1 MKLGKAYFPRA
12 IGNIIKTKQDIII
25 KNKKVSSINSEVNTQ
40 KLEVYDIYGQYRR
53 QKKKLDQKYL
63 KNYTKNLRNNFN
75 IRESL
80 ISE

>member
-63 KNYTKNLRNNFN
+63 
-75 IRESL
+75 
-80 ISE
+80 